1 MICAPAGH
9 TPSSMSQPSRVLVV
23 FVSPVATGRQ
33 AGTGANQIK
42 AVEYR
47 GAVISDEK
55 AKLFANCYYMLLG
68 TEIQLDSKPWTQTCS
83 LPPFTLAEA
92 KTAIAGMNKNSA
104 RGLMASARHSTVL
117 RGITSHPGLS
127 TSWHSMTTMST

>member
-1 MICAPAGH
+1 MICAPADH
-9 TPSSMSQPSRVLVV
+9 TPSSVSQPSRVLVV
-23 FVSPVATGRQ
+23 FVSPVAPGRQ
-33 AGTGANQIK
+33 ARTGANQIK

-83 LPPFTLAEA
+83 LPPSLWLKQKRLLLA
-92 KTAIAGMNKNSA
+92 
-104 RGLMASARHSTVL
+104 
-117 RGITSHPGLS
+117 
-127 TSWHSMTTMST
+127 